1 MALIFNNLNAIKS
14 LNTNFLNKIK
24 KIIKQ
29 ILNDYEFKEGKIII
43 NLVNDNEL
51 LQINKNFLNHDY
63 YTDIIVFNE
72 IKNNY
77 LFAELYISYD
87 RLIENANKYNQS
99 IENETARLIIH
110 GILHSCGEDDN
121 DEKSKQSITI
131 KENYYLNFY

>member
-51 LQINKNFLNHDY
+51 LQINKNFLIM
-63 YTDIIVFNE
+63 T
-72 IKNNY
+72 
-77 LFAELYISYD
+77 
-87 RLIENANKYNQS
+87 
-99 IENETARLIIH
+99 
-110 GILHSCGEDDN
+110 
-121 DEKSKQSITI
+121 ITQI
-131 KENYYLNFY
+131 